1 MQVLCGKGTIKI
13 DPVCESSPVLILLW
27 ILSFQ
32 YFTDFL
38 GFYFFLNKDVNTLYH
53 LKAFL

>member
-53 LKAFL
+53 LKAF